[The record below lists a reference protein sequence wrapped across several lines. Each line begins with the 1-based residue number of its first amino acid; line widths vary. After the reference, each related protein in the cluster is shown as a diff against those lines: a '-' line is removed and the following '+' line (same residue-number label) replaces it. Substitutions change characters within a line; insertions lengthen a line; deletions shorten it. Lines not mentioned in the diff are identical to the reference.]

1 MAAKRRGGRRRVEL
15 RRLATVRAMRGGGD
29 ATTTRRD
36 DVDGEHDDDF
46 FYFTLRVFTY
56 VCVYARAFVC
66 VFEVKLFGAKIRVC
80 FLLYPIWY
88 LRALALQKDTC
99 FKSRGF
105 HPHFRGVGDVPSQIF
120 HPSLPKERLDSRLV
134 LFVQENGD
142 EEGVEDD
149 E

>member
-1 MAAKRRGGRRRVEL
+1 
-15 RRLATVRAMRGGGD
+15 MRGGGD

-46 FYFTLRVFTY
+46 FYFTLRVFT
-56 VCVYARAFVC
+56 CVFTRAFVC

-80 FLLYPIWY
+80 FLLYPT

-99 FKSRGF
+99 YKSRGF
-105 HPHFRGVGDVPSQIF
+105 HPHFRSVGDVPSQIF

-134 LFVQENGD
+134 LFVQEYGD
-142 EEGVEDD
+142 EKGVEDD